1 MLGDLF
7 IKLITIIASAA
18 LIGLTVI
25 AISIIIFVV
34 STFLIDL
41 FKHLNFKG
49 GK

>member
-1 MLGDLF
+1 MFGDLF

-34 STFLIDL
+34 STKF
-41 FKHLNFKG
+41 
-49 GK
+49 